1 MPLIDLTGLQ
11 FGITGFVILM
21 MLLAIRVP
29 IGVAMLAVGIL
40 GYLSIAGP
48 VALMSYLKTEVYWRF
63 TTYDLSV
70 APLFIMM
77 GQFAAKAG
85 LSQALFTAA
94 HRWLGHFR
102 GGVAMAAVGGCA
114 GFGAISGSSL
124 ATAAIMGQAALP
136 ELKRFNYSGS
146 LATGCLAAGGT
157 LGILIP
163 PSLILIIYAI
173 MVEANIATLFQA
185 ALIPG
190 ILAAL
195 GYMLVI
201 SLVVR
206 IFPDSGPAA
215 PKASR
220 RDRWRALADIWAVL
234 LIFILVMGGIYSGIF
249 TPTEG
254 ASIGCVGTFLIAIT
268 RGGMRWGGI
277 KEVFFSTASTTGL
290 IFLIILGAAIFNAFL
305 GFTELPN
312 ELADYFKNSGL
323 PPVTVIMMMVV
334 IYILLGFIMDSLS
347 MILLTVPIFW
357 PIIAA
362 LDFGMPVDDVKLWFG
377 IISLIVVEVGLITPP
392 VGLNVFVISS
402 MAKDVPMIETF
413 KGVIP
418 FFLSDAVR
426 VVIIIW
432 LPSLTL
438 FLPHLLAAD

>member
-1 MPLIDLTGLQ
+1 MPEIDLTGLQ
-11 FGITGFVILM
+11 FGIIGFVVLLT
-21 MLLAIRVP
+21 LLAIRIP
-29 IGVAMLAVGIL
+29 IGVAMLAVGMI
-40 GYLSIAGP
+40 GYLGIAGP
-48 VALMSYLKTEVYWRF
+48 TALLSSLKTETYWRF
-63 TTYDLSV
+63 TTFDLSV

-190 ILAAL
+190 IIAAL

-201 SLVVR
+201 AIVVR
-206 IFPDSGPAA
+206 IFPESGPAA
-215 PKASR
+215 PKATR
-220 RDRWRALADIWAVL
+220 AERWTAVLDIWAVL
-234 LIFILVMGGIYSGIF
+234 LIFILVMGGIYTGIF

-254 ASIGCVGTFLIAIT
+254 AGIGCVGTFLIAIT
-268 RGGMRWGGI
+268 RGGMRWEGI
-277 KEVFFSTASTTGL
+277 KDVFLSTAATTGL

-305 GFTELPN
+305 GFTELPI
-312 ELADYFKNSGL
+312 ELANYFKNSGL
-323 PPVTVIMMMVV
+323 PPVTIIVMMVV

-357 PIIAA
+357 PIIAG
-362 LDFGMPVDDVKLWFG
+362 LDFGMPVEDVKLWFG
-377 IISLIVVEVGLITPP
+377 IVSLIVVEVGLITPP

-418 FFLSDAVR
+418 FVMSDAVR
-426 VVIIIW
+426 VAIIIW
-432 LPSLTL
+432 LPSITL
-438 FLPHLLAAD
+438 FLPHLLAAE

>member
-1 MPLIDLTGLQ
+1 MFDLTGLEY
-11 FGITGFVILM
+11 GIIGFVVLM
-21 MLLAIRVP
+21 VLLAIRIP
-29 IGVAMLAVGIL
+29 IGVAMLLVGIG
-40 GYLSIAGP
+40 GYLEIAGT
-48 VALMSYLKTEVYWRF
+48 VALMSYLKTEVYYRF
-63 TTYDLSV
+63 SAFDLSV

-102 GGVAMAAVGGCA
+102 GGVAMASVGGCA

-124 ATAAIMGQAALP
+124 ATAAIMGQVALP
-136 ELKRFNYSGS
+136 ELKRFKYSGS

-163 PSLILIIYAI
+163 PSLILIIYAV

-185 ALIPG
+185 ALLPG
-190 ILAAL
+190 ILAAI
-195 GYMLVI
+195 GYIGVI
-201 SLVVR
+201 AIIVR
-206 IFPDSGPAA
+206 INPNSGPAA
-215 PKASR
+215 PKTSLSE
-220 RDRWRALADIWAVL
+220 RWKSILDIWGVL

-254 ASIGCVGTFLIAIT
+254 AGIGCIGTFLLAIT
-268 RGGMRWGGI
+268 RGRMRWKGI
-277 KEVFFSTASTTGL
+277 KDVFLGTASTTGL
-290 IFLIILGAAIFNAFL
+290 IFLIILGAAIFSAFL

-312 ELADYFKNSGL
+312 DLAEFFKTSGL
-323 PPVTVIMMMVV
+323 PPITIIIMMVV
-334 IYILLGFIMDSLS
+334 IYILLGFLMDSLS

-392 VGLNVFVISS
+392 VGMNVFVISS

-418 FFLSDAVR
+418 FFISDAVR
-426 VVIIIW
+426 VAFIVW

-438 FLPHLLAAD
+438 FLPHLLASD